1 MTLTLPY
8 LTNTLSFDSDTD
20 ADDFLT
26 RHNIALYTNPTLAQ
40 PATNNGPWKSIKV
53 SPPTPLHERIWDCKK
68 AHSACLAGLSK
79 YRVVD
84 LKGQVD

>member
-8 LTNTLSFDSDTD
+8 LTQTLSFDSDSETD
-20 ADDFLT
+20 KFLQE
-26 RHNIALYTNPTLAQ
+26 HKIASYTSP
-40 PATNNGPWKSIKV
+40 PAAPQNGPWKSIKAL
-53 SPPTPLHERIWDCKK
+53 PPIPLEERVWDCKK
-68 AHSACLAGLSK
+68 AHAGCVGGMTK